1 MTFLT
6 GSSKLPWWALIPA
19 VLIILVY
26 SMLSYIA
33 FFDPASWYSS
43 MGIPQPEHGFII
55 TSWGGKNTA
64 MVVSILLA
72 LISRRRLPM
81 AIALAVFF
89 TGQIGDAV
97 AGAQT
102 GVNVFITY
110 IGMGLV
116 AAQLVA
122 MLISSQ
128 SSESTADVEVAGSPS
143 M

>member
-1 MTFLT
+1 MNAFT
-6 GSSKLPWWALIPA
+6 GQSKLPYWALIPA

-26 SMLSYIA
+26 TMLSYIA

-55 TSWGGKNTA
+55 TSWGGKNSA
-64 MVVSILLA
+64 MVVSMLLA

-89 TGQIGDAV
+89 TGQIADAV

-102 GVNVFITY
+102 GVSVFITY
-110 IGMGLV
+110 VGMALV
-116 AAQLVA
+116 VAQLAV
-122 MLISSQ
+122 MLVSRQ
-128 SSESTADVEVAGSPS
+128 GEPS
-143 M
+143 